1 MFNILNS
8 KMAFHIFILCKNIA
22 GFFIFS
28 SGVPRRINKC
38 RHNISKEVT
47 RHKNRSIFFRFLEFF
62 LGGGAWAP
70 IYILC
75 KVANSIYEYANDGNG
90 VRTG

>member
-62 LGGGAWAP
+62 WGGGVGTD
-70 IYILC
+70 LHF
-75 KVANSIYEYANDGNG
+75 V
-90 VRTG
+90 